1 MDRREIE
8 KRIERYEQLLQAA
21 KDEAE
26 RRDIRRLLEQERA
39 KVQKGDD
46 QS

>member
-1 MDRREIE
+1 MDRSDIE

-26 RRDIRRLLEQERA
+26 RRVIRQLLEEERA
-39 KVQKGDD
+39 KLRKAND
-46 QS
+46 Q

>member
-1 MDRREIE
+1 MDRSDIE

-26 RRDIRRLLEQERA
+26 RRAIRQLLEEERA
-39 KVQKGDD
+39 KLRKAND
-46 QS
+46 Q